1 MQIKTMNKISPV
13 GLEVFPETYTVS
25 ETVENETAILVRS
38 AKLHDYPFPDSLLAI
53 ARAGSG
59 VENIPISRCTEQG
72 ICVFNTPGA
81 NANAVK
87 ELVICA
93 MLIASRDIVG
103 SNRWLYAQ
111 MASGVEVSTVVEK
124 GKKAFVGP
132 ELYRKTLGIIG
143 LGAIGSLVANAAFS
157 LGMDV
162 YGYDPYLSVDTA
174 LRLDRH
180 IHIVKDLD
188 ELFRNADY
196 ITVHIHATPETRG
209 LINESAIASMKNGV
223 RFINLGKTY
232 DGQSVPALQGID
244 LAIQRGEVFGIIGRS
259 GAGKSSL
266 IRTINRLEQ
275 PSSGRVLID
284 QVDIGG
290 FDEDHLVALRRRIGM
305 IFQHFNLMSAKTV
318 WQNVELPLKV
328 AGVPKEQREK
338 KVRELLELVGLQDK
352 HKAYPAQ
359 LSGGQKQRVGIAR
372 SLVHDPQILL
382 CDEATSA
389 LDPETTQSILGLL
402 REINKRLG
410 LTIVLITHEMAV
422 IREIC
427 DRVVVLEHGHVVEQ
441 GPVWE
446 VFGNPQ
452 HEVSK
457 TLLAPLQHG
466 LPEELQS
473 RLQANPTSKDA
484 AVVLRLQ
491 LTGSAEDE
499 PDLAA
504 LFSALGGRVR
514 LLQGGVERIQ
524 GHALGQL
531 LLAVSGSSLTAEE
544 LRSRAGRWAQ
554 QVEVLGYVV

>member
-1 MQIKTMNKISPV
+1 MN
-13 GLEVFPETYTVS
+13 
-25 ETVENETAILVRS
+25 A
-38 AKLHDYPFPDSLLAI
+38 
-53 ARAGSG
+53 
-59 VENIPISRCTEQG
+59 
-72 ICVFNTPGA
+72 A
-81 NANAVK
+81 NA
-87 ELVICA
+87 
-93 MLIASRDIVG
+93 
-103 SNRWLYAQ
+103 Q
-111 MASGVEVSTVVEK
+111 
-124 GKKAFVGP
+124 
-132 ELYRKTLGIIG
+132 
-143 LGAIGSLVANAAFS
+143 
-157 LGMDV
+157 
-162 YGYDPYLSVDTA
+162 
-174 LRLDRH
+174 LRLQ
-180 IHIVKDLD
+180 IPPSSSAEQT
-188 ELFRNADY
+188 EL
-196 ITVHIHATPETRG
+196 HPEFNR
-209 LINESAIASMKNGV
+209 AHV
-223 RFINLGKTY
+223 RFISVGKTY
-232 DGQSVPALQGID
+232 NGQQGPVAALHGID
-244 LAIQRGEVFGIIGRS
+244 LAIQHGEVFGIIGRS

-275 PSSGRVLID
+275 PSTGRVLID
-284 QVDIGG
+284 QVDIGE
-290 FDEDHLVALRRRIGM
+290 FNEDRLVALRRRIGM

-328 AGVPKEQREK
+328 AGVPKAEREQ
-338 KVRELLELVGLQDK
+338 KVRELLELVGLQGK
-352 HKAYPAQ
+352 HQAYPAQ

-372 SLVHDPQILL
+372 ALVHDPEILL

-402 REINKRLG
+402 REINQRLG
-410 LTIVLITHEMAV
+410 LTIILITHEMAV
-422 IREIC
+422 IRDIC
-427 DRVVVLEHGHVVEQ
+427 DRVVVLEHGRIVEQ

-473 RLQANPTSKDA
+473 RLQAQAQSSES

-491 LTGSAEDE
+491 FTGNSTDE

-531 LLAVSGSSLTAEE
+531 LLAVTGSSLGAEE
-544 LRSRAGRWAQ
+544 LRQRASHWAQ

>member
-1 MQIKTMNKISPV
+1 MTAAIQRR
-13 GLEVFPETYTVS
+13 LDLPEPPALAQRT
-25 ETVENETAILVRS
+25 ELHPELNRAHVR
-38 AKLHDYPFPDSLLAI
+38 
-53 ARAGSG
+53 
-59 VENIPISRCTEQG
+59 
-72 ICVFNTPGA
+72 
-81 NANAVK
+81 
-87 ELVICA
+87 
-93 MLIASRDIVG
+93 
-103 SNRWLYAQ
+103 
-111 MASGVEVSTVVEK
+111 
-124 GKKAFVGP
+124 FVG
-132 ELYRKTLGIIG
+132 
-143 LGAIGSLVANAAFS
+143 
-157 LGMDV
+157 
-162 YGYDPYLSVDTA
+162 
-174 LRLDRH
+174 
-180 IHIVKDLD
+180 
-188 ELFRNADY
+188 
-196 ITVHIHATPETRG
+196 
-209 LINESAIASMKNGV
+209 
-223 RFINLGKTY
+223 LGKTY
-232 DGQSVPALQGID
+232 DGKQGPVAALQGID

-275 PSSGRVLID
+275 PTSGRVLID
-284 QVDIGG
+284 QVDIGEY
-290 FDEDHLVALRRRIGM
+290 DEDRLVALRRRIGM

-338 KVRELLELVGLQDK
+338 KVRELLELVGLQAK

-372 SLVHDPQILL
+372 ALVHDPDILL

-427 DRVVVLEHGHVVEQ
+427 DRVVVLEHGRIVEQ

-452 HEVSK
+452 HEVSQ
-457 TLLAPLQHG
+457 TLLAPLQHA

-473 RLQANPTSKDA
+473 RLQAQPSSPDA

-491 LTGSAEDE
+491 FTGSQQDE

-504 LFSALGGRVR
+504 LFAALGGRVK

-531 LLAVSGSSLTAEE
+531 LLAVAGSKMNAEE
-544 LRSRAGRWAQ
+544 LRQRASQWAQ
-554 QVEVLGYVV
+554 RTEVLGYVV

>member
-1 MQIKTMNKISPV
+1 M
-13 GLEVFPETYTVS
+13 
-25 ETVENETAILVRS
+25 TA
-38 AKLHDYPFPDSLLAI
+38 
-53 ARAGSG
+53 
-59 VENIPISRCTEQG
+59 
-72 ICVFNTPGA
+72 A
-81 NANAVK
+81 NAQLRDLGHAPRDAEQT
-87 ELVICA
+87 ELHPD
-93 MLIASRDIVG
+93 L
-103 SNRWLYAQ
+103 NRA
-111 MASGVEVSTVVEK
+111 
-124 GKKAFVGP
+124 
-132 ELYRKTLGIIG
+132 
-143 LGAIGSLVANAAFS
+143 
-157 LGMDV
+157 
-162 YGYDPYLSVDTA
+162 
-174 LRLDRH
+174 H
-180 IHIVKDLD
+180 
-188 ELFRNADY
+188 
-196 ITVHIHATPETRG
+196 
-209 LINESAIASMKNGV
+209 V

-232 DGQSVPALQGID
+232 GGTVHALQGID

-328 AGVPKEQREK
+328 AGVTQAQRVR
-338 KVRELLELVGLQDK
+338 KVHELLELVGLQDK

-372 SLVHDPQILL
+372 ALVHDPEILL

-389 LDPETTQSILGLL
+389 LDPETTHSILGLL
-402 REINKRLG
+402 REINQRLG

-427 DRVVVLEHGHVVEQ
+427 DRVVVLEHGRIVEQ
-441 GPVWE
+441 GPVWQ

-457 TLLAPLQHG
+457 TLLAPLQQG
-466 LPEELQS
+466 LPPELQN
-473 RLQANPTSKDA
+473 RLQPIQTSADA
-484 AVVLRLQ
+484 ALVLRLQ
-491 LTGSAEDE
+491 FTGSDTDE

-531 LLAVSGSSLTAEE
+531 LLAVNGSPHNAEE
-544 LRSRAGRWAQ
+544 LRNRAGNWAQ
-554 QVEVLGYVV
+554 RVEVLGYVV

>member
-1 MQIKTMNKISPV
+1 MSVVNLPRQRTEITRP
-13 GLEVFPETYTVS
+13 
-25 ETVENETAILVRS
+25 
-38 AKLHDYPFPDSLLAI
+38 LA
-53 ARAGSG
+53 AQ
-59 VENIPISRCTEQG
+59 TE
-72 ICVFNTPGA
+72 PHPH
-81 NANAVK
+81 K
-87 ELVICA
+87 EL
-93 MLIASRDIVG
+93 
-103 SNRWLYAQ
+103 NRA
-111 MASGVEVSTVVEK
+111 
-124 GKKAFVGP
+124 
-132 ELYRKTLGIIG
+132 
-143 LGAIGSLVANAAFS
+143 
-157 LGMDV
+157 
-162 YGYDPYLSVDTA
+162 
-174 LRLDRH
+174 H
-180 IHIVKDLD
+180 
-188 ELFRNADY
+188 
-196 ITVHIHATPETRG
+196 
-209 LINESAIASMKNGV
+209 V
-223 RFINLGKTY
+223 RFIGVGKTY
-232 DGQSVPALQGID
+232 GDLHALHSID
-244 LAIQRGEVFGIIGRS
+244 LAIPRGEVFGIIGRS

-284 QVDIGG
+284 QVDIGD
-290 FDEDHLVALRRRIGM
+290 FDEDRLVALRRRIGM

-328 AGVPKEQREK
+328 AGVAKHARQQ

-352 HKAYPAQ
+352 HQAYPAQ

-372 SLVHDPQILL
+372 ALVHDPEILL

-402 REINKRLG
+402 KEINQRLG

-427 DRVVVLEHGHVVEQ
+427 DRVVVLEHGRIVEQ

-466 LPEELQS
+466 LPEELRS
-473 RLQANPTSKDA
+473 RLHSYPVSADA

-491 LTGSAEDE
+491 FTGSHSEE

-504 LFSALGGRVR
+504 LFAALGGRVR

-531 LLAVSGSSLTAEE
+531 VLAVSASALDSER
-544 LRSRAGRWAQ
+544 LRQRAGQWAQ
-554 QVEVLGYVV
+554 QVEVIGYVV

>member
-1 MQIKTMNKISPV
+1 MTAAIQRR
-13 GLEVFPETYTVS
+13 LDLPEPPALAERT
-25 ETVENETAILVRS
+25 ELHPELNRAHVR
-38 AKLHDYPFPDSLLAI
+38 
-53 ARAGSG
+53 
-59 VENIPISRCTEQG
+59 
-72 ICVFNTPGA
+72 
-81 NANAVK
+81 
-87 ELVICA
+87 
-93 MLIASRDIVG
+93 
-103 SNRWLYAQ
+103 
-111 MASGVEVSTVVEK
+111 
-124 GKKAFVGP
+124 FVG
-132 ELYRKTLGIIG
+132 
-143 LGAIGSLVANAAFS
+143 
-157 LGMDV
+157 
-162 YGYDPYLSVDTA
+162 
-174 LRLDRH
+174 
-180 IHIVKDLD
+180 
-188 ELFRNADY
+188 
-196 ITVHIHATPETRG
+196 
-209 LINESAIASMKNGV
+209 
-223 RFINLGKTY
+223 LGKTY
-232 DGQSVPALQGID
+232 DGKQGPVAALQGID

-275 PSSGRVLID
+275 PTSGRVLID
-284 QVDIGG
+284 QVDIGEY
-290 FDEDHLVALRRRIGM
+290 DEERLVALRRRIGM

-338 KVRELLELVGLQDK
+338 KVRELLELVGLQAK

-372 SLVHDPQILL
+372 ALVHDPDILL

-427 DRVVVLEHGHVVEQ
+427 DRVVVLEHGRIVEQ

-452 HEVSK
+452 HEVSQ
-457 TLLAPLQHG
+457 TLLAPLQHA

-473 RLQANPTSKDA
+473 RLQAQPSSSDTS
-484 AVVLRLQ
+484 VVLRLQ
-491 LTGSAEDE
+491 FTGSQQDE

-504 LFSALGGRVR
+504 LFAALGGRVK

-531 LLAVSGSSLTAEE
+531 LLAVAGSKLNGEE
-544 LRSRAGRWAQ
+544 LRQRASQWAQ
-554 QVEVLGYVV
+554 RTEVLGYVV

>member
-1 MQIKTMNKISPV
+1 MTAAIQRR
-13 GLEVFPETYTVS
+13 LDLPEPPALAQRT
-25 ETVENETAILVRS
+25 ELHPELNRAHVR
-38 AKLHDYPFPDSLLAI
+38 
-53 ARAGSG
+53 
-59 VENIPISRCTEQG
+59 
-72 ICVFNTPGA
+72 
-81 NANAVK
+81 
-87 ELVICA
+87 
-93 MLIASRDIVG
+93 
-103 SNRWLYAQ
+103 
-111 MASGVEVSTVVEK
+111 
-124 GKKAFVGP
+124 FVG
-132 ELYRKTLGIIG
+132 
-143 LGAIGSLVANAAFS
+143 
-157 LGMDV
+157 
-162 YGYDPYLSVDTA
+162 
-174 LRLDRH
+174 
-180 IHIVKDLD
+180 
-188 ELFRNADY
+188 
-196 ITVHIHATPETRG
+196 
-209 LINESAIASMKNGV
+209 
-223 RFINLGKTY
+223 LGKTY
-232 DGQSVPALQGID
+232 VGKQGPVAALQGID

-275 PSSGRVLID
+275 PTSGRVLID
-284 QVDIGG
+284 QVDIGEC
-290 FDEDHLVALRRRIGM
+290 DEDRLVALRRRIGM

-338 KVRELLELVGLQDK
+338 KVRELLELVGLQAK

-372 SLVHDPQILL
+372 ALVHDPDILL

-427 DRVVVLEHGHVVEQ
+427 DRVVVLEHGRIVEQ

-452 HEVSK
+452 HEVSQ
-457 TLLAPLQHG
+457 TLLAPLQHA

-473 RLQANPTSKDA
+473 RLQAQPSSSDA

-491 LTGSAEDE
+491 FTGSQQDE

-504 LFSALGGRVR
+504 LFAALGGRVK

-531 LLAVSGSSLTAEE
+531 LLAVAGSKLNAEE
-544 LRSRAGRWAQ
+544 LRQRASQWAQ
-554 QVEVLGYVV
+554 RTEVLGYVV

>member
-1 MQIKTMNKISPV
+1 MTAAIQRR
-13 GLEVFPETYTVS
+13 LDLPEPPTLAQRT
-25 ETVENETAILVRS
+25 ELHPELNRAHVR
-38 AKLHDYPFPDSLLAI
+38 
-53 ARAGSG
+53 
-59 VENIPISRCTEQG
+59 
-72 ICVFNTPGA
+72 
-81 NANAVK
+81 
-87 ELVICA
+87 
-93 MLIASRDIVG
+93 
-103 SNRWLYAQ
+103 
-111 MASGVEVSTVVEK
+111 
-124 GKKAFVGP
+124 FVG
-132 ELYRKTLGIIG
+132 
-143 LGAIGSLVANAAFS
+143 
-157 LGMDV
+157 
-162 YGYDPYLSVDTA
+162 
-174 LRLDRH
+174 
-180 IHIVKDLD
+180 
-188 ELFRNADY
+188 
-196 ITVHIHATPETRG
+196 
-209 LINESAIASMKNGV
+209 
-223 RFINLGKTY
+223 LGKTY
-232 DGQSVPALQGID
+232 DGKQGPVAALQGID

-275 PSSGRVLID
+275 PTSGRVLID
-284 QVDIGG
+284 QVDIGEY
-290 FDEDHLVALRRRIGM
+290 DEDRLVALRRRIGM

-328 AGVPKEQREK
+328 AGVPKEQREN
-338 KVRELLELVGLQDK
+338 KVRELLELVGLQAK

-372 SLVHDPQILL
+372 ALVHDPDILL

-427 DRVVVLEHGHVVEQ
+427 DRVVVLEHGRIVEQ

-452 HEVSK
+452 HEVSQ
-457 TLLAPLQHG
+457 TLLAPLQHA

-473 RLQANPTSKDA
+473 RLQAQPSSPDA

-491 LTGSAEDE
+491 FTGSQQDE

-504 LFSALGGRVR
+504 LFAALGGRVK

-531 LLAVSGSSLTAEE
+531 LLAVAGSQLNAEQ
-544 LRSRAGRWAQ
+544 LRERAGQWAQ
-554 QVEVLGYVV
+554 RTEVLGYVV